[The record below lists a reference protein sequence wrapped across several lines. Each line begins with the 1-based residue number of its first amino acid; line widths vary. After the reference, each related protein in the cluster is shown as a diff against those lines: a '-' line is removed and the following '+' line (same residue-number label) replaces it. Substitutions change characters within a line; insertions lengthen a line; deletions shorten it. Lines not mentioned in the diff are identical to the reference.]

1 MEDEGKDISMK
12 KIVLTIA
19 AVIALA
25 ATASAPAE
33 AHRLHIFRPGAIA
46 VATVAAIATDALVY
60 GSGYGPGYGPGYY
73 YAPTPLY
80 YGAAPVILPYPGFRH
95 RW

>member
-1 MEDEGKDISMK
+1 MEDSKERIAMK
-12 KIVLTIA
+12 KIVLMIA
-19 AVIALA
+19 AVTALA

-46 VATVAAIATDALVY
+46 AATVAAIATDALVY
-60 GSGYGPGYGPGYY
+60 GPGFGPDYY

-80 YGAAPVILPYPGFRH
+80 YGAGPVFLPYPGFRH

>member
-1 MEDEGKDISMK
+1 MEDLRGKDILMK
-12 KIVLTIA
+12 KIALMIV
-19 AVIALA
+19 AVTALA

-33 AHRLHIFRPGAIA
+33 AHRLHIIRPGAAIA
-46 VATVAAIATDALVY
+46 VAAVAAIATDALV
-60 GSGYGPGYGPGYY
+60 SAPGYY

-80 YGAAPVILPYPGFRH
+80 YGAAPVVLPYAGLRY

>member
-1 MEDEGKDISMK
+1 MEDSKERIAMK
-12 KIVLTIA
+12 KIVLMIA
-19 AVIALA
+19 AVTALA

-46 VATVAAIATDALVY
+46 AATVAAIATDAVV
-60 GSGYGPGYGPGYY
+60 YGPGYGPGYY
-73 YAPTPLY
+73 YAPTSLY
-80 YGAAPVILPYPGFRH
+80 YGAGPVFLPYPGFRH

>member
-1 MEDEGKDISMK
+1 M
-12 KIVLTIA
+12 IA
-19 AVIALA
+19 AVTALA

-33 AHRLHIFRPGAIA
+33 AHRLHLFRPGAVVA
-46 VATVAAIATDALVY
+46 ATVAAVATDALVY
-60 GSGYGPGYGPGYY
+60 GPGYGPDYY

-80 YGAAPVILPYPGFRH
+80 YGAAPVILPYPRFRH